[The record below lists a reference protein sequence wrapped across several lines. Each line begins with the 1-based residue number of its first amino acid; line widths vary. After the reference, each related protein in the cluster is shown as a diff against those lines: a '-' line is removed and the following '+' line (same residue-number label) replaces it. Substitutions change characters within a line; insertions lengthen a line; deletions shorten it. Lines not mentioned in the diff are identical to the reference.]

1 MQFNDKKYKELRI
14 ESTQLEIPRNTYQRE
29 LNTDRVHKI
38 VKQFD
43 ERVANEPK
51 VSYRDGRYYVFD
63 GQHTIA
69 ARVERNG
76 GKPLMILCKV
86 YYGLTE
92 KEEARL
98 FAEQTGFS
106 ADLGYLPKTNLP
118 AASLRQRRLP
128 VHGLIMDREGQKT
141 VWPVYLPL
149 SRNFARSGLRNIRM
163 RFASCW
169 KLGAVIPTLSGLK
182 PSAPCVN
189 SWTSTTANSTGS
201 AWSADVKSAIRSPF
215 TAKDMRWETAWPA
228 ARSIFTRSW
237 ISTTAQARG

>member
-92 KEEARL
+92 KDEARL

-106 ADLGYLPKTNLP
+106 ADLGAGARIRALVFAEDELACSFIKATE
-118 AASLRQRRLP
+118 AAGARIDYSQRVPSCHPSFPRRLQYNRCR
-128 VHGLIMDREGQKT
+128 HCQCR
-141 VWPVYLPL
+141 
-149 SRNFARSGLRNIRM
+149 R
-163 RFASCW
+163 
-169 KLGAVIPTLSGLK
+169 
-182 PSAPCVN
+182 
-189 SWTSTTANSTGS
+189 
-201 AWSADVKSAIRSPF
+201 
-215 TAKDMRWETAWPA
+215 
-228 ARSIFTRSW
+228 
-237 ISTTAQARG
+237 

>member
-98 FAEQTGFS
+98 FAVSSSTPV
-106 ADLGYLPKTNLP
+106 LLIKT
-118 AASLRQRRLP
+118 
-128 VHGLIMDREGQKT
+128 
-141 VWPVYLPL
+141 
-149 SRNFARSGLRNIRM
+149 
-163 RFASCW
+163 
-169 KLGAVIPTLSGLK
+169 
-182 PSAPCVN
+182 
-189 SWTSTTANSTGS
+189 
-201 AWSADVKSAIRSPF
+201 
-215 TAKDMRWETAWPA
+215 
-228 ARSIFTRSW
+228 
-237 ISTTAQARG
+237 